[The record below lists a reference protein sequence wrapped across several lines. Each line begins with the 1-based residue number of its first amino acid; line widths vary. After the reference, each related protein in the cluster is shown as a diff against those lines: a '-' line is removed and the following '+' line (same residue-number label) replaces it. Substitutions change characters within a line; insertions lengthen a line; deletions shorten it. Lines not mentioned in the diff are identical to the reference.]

1 MADELLSLRIIVVAP
16 SLSDRAMFREAAA
29 AARVPIELVENDG
42 ETAGA
47 RSIALIAGSIRLRL
61 PSRVLLVDDSP
72 TMRSIVRK
80 VLAATRFPLQV
91 TEAGEGA
98 EALALARAVEF
109 DLVFFDYN
117 LPGLSGLEAIAE
129 LRRAERHPDFVLMTS
144 ADDEALAEKARPGH
158 RLSEKAL
165 LPGGFGKGA
174 MRVLR
179 LARAQ
184 SRASKTLLARPLD
197 GEFAVVNARGEA
209 FGVAGGRFLTVGGN
223 ELGQRQKKRRLRQA
237 IAVNALMARV
247 NPCFLQITERQS
259 LLLVIGDGFLC
270 RRKLRR
276 NTH

>member
-129 LRRAERHPDFVLMTS
+129 LRRAERHADFVLMTS
-144 ADDEALAEKARPGH
+144 ADGEALAEKAHAQGIAFL
-158 RLSEKAL
+158 LS
-165 LPGGFGKGA
+165 PSTRRIWKGCYA
-174 MRVLR
+174 GSAACARSVLR
-179 LARAQ
+179 QQSAIGATARRRIRRCE
-184 SRASKTLLARPLD
+184 RARRGFRRSAR
-197 GEFAVVNARGEA
+197 
-209 FGVAGGRFLTVGGN
+209 
-223 ELGQRQKKRRLRQA
+223 
-237 IAVNALMARV
+237 
-247 NPCFLQITERQS
+247 S
-259 LLLVIGDGFLC
+259 LPHH
-270 RRKLRR
+270 RWK
-276 NTH
+276 